1 MLGFVVI
8 CYAEVVELIVYKVNI
23 LKALSEA
30 GYNTNRIR
38 KEKVFP
44 EGVLTKFRHN
54 GGISTMTLD
63 RLCSI
68 LKCQPGDLI
77 KWIEDGQ
84 DD

>member
-1 MLGFVVI
+1 MVLS
-8 CYAEVVELIVYKVNI
+8 YAEVVKLIVYKVDI

-30 GYNTNRIR
+30 GYNTYRIR
-38 KEKVFP
+38 NEKVFP

-63 RLCSI
+63 KLCSI

-77 KWIEDGQ
+77 KWIEEGQ